1 MTIPCQHRRPK
12 SAAATSET
20 ILEAARLRF
29 LQESYESV
37 GLRDIAADAGV
48 DVALVSRYFGSKEE
62 LFRRVLGVGGKEDLL
77 PAGVSDAEIAAFMA
91 RLHLEQGGLDGTEH
105 LEKLLIILRSASS
118 PTASQLV
125 REALESDILRPFA
138 ERLRGPDPE
147 VRGCMAMAVWMG
159 VTIMRTIMSVEPM
172 CERSGEIEAR
182 LRRLFEAALVDQ

>member
-1 MTIPCQHRRPK
+1 MTNPCQHRRPK

-20 ILEAARLRF
+20 ILKAARLRF

-62 LFRRVLGVGGKEDLL
+62 LFRQVLGVGSKEDLL
-77 PAGVSDAEIAAFMA
+77 PAGVSDSEVAAFMA
-91 RLHLEQGGLDGTEH
+91 RLLLEQEGSDGAEH

-125 REALESDILRPFA
+125 RETLQSDILRPFA
-138 ERLRGPDPE
+138 DRLGGHCPE
-147 VRGCMAMAVWMG
+147 VRGSMSMAVWMG

-172 CERSGEIEAR
+172 CERGGEIEDR